1 MVEPIID
8 KIDLLDTEYAQL
20 LDLGVDPQKY
30 LEDESVL
37 SSSKTGLTRW
47 K

>member
-1 MVEPIID
+1 MVEPIIE

-20 LDLGVDPQKY
+20 LNRGIDPQKY
-30 LEDESVL
+30 LED
-37 SSSKTGLTRW
+37 SKYQAAVKLHSRPV